1 MTINSDLAA
10 AFSTR
15 LNCSIE
21 EAREHVRFI
30 MKHADDPNFALH
42 FVKDYGWDYGFQIYY
57 DVVRFL
63 YDTA

>member
-30 MKHADDPNFALH
+30 MKHAHDPNFAIR
-42 FVKDYGWDYGFQIYY
+42 FVKDYESTYDLQIYY
-57 DVVRFL
+57 SVVNFL